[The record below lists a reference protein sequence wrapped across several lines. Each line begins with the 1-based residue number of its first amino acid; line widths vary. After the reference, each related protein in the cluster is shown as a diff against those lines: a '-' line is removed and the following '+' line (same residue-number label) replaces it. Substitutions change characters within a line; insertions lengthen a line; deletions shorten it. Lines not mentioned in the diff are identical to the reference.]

1 MRRPS
6 GNDSNA
12 LLTRATNFWG
22 RPLGAAESLT
32 APHFQGDTA
41 PRGSNGSRCDSVGT
55 RCCLP
60 PTASSRDVHRAE
72 ADAVSGSAP
81 QMKPRS
87 SRGSEQPRDR
97 GGQAVAWHGHTA
109 VHPRRQHRRAP
120 VRAGARGHGARE
132 PRRAAG
138 PRESRLLRILAAELP
153 DDGINKALNQ
163 KFSGLI
169 QSIYWVPEMYPS
181 RSHVLRIKR

>member
-97 GGQAVAWHGHTA
+97 GGRPWPGTVTRLSTLDGSTDERPCEQVPGGTE
-109 VHPRRQHRRAP
+109 P
-120 VRAGARGHGARE
+120 VS
-132 PRRAAG
+132 P
-138 PRESRLLRILAAELP
+138 AEL
-153 DDGINKALNQ
+153 L
-163 KFSGLI
+163 
-169 QSIYWVPEMYPS
+169 VPENPGC
-181 RSHVLRIKR
+181 